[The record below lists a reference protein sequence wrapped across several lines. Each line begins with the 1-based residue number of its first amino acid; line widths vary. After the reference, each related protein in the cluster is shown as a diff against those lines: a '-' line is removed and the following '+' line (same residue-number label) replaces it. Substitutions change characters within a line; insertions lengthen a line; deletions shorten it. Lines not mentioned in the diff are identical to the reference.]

1 MWRLLSGRGLVAV
14 AVLLSCFSA
23 AVAAGGG
30 GVIAGQAMAA
40 TIAEAYELGAVDV
53 ALDPGHSSWDVG
65 ATGAGL
71 AEYRLTLETASRV
84 RARLE
89 EAGYSVRLTRTDN
102 NRVAP
107 SVPRDSIEATR
118 VEQEARIAAAGPA
131 SIYVSIHFNAHP
143 NRALRG
149 TETYFNGDN
158 FRTESVLL
166 GTLIQN
172 EVLGSLRG
180 IGYQPV
186 DRGVRED
193 LTAGKPYGHFF
204 SLRGPFPSVVVESL
218 FLSNPVEAE
227 MLQHES
233 VREAIADGIARGI
246 SRYLADEVGV
256 AGGLKA

>member
-1 MWRLLSGRGLVAV
+1 MWRLPSGTGWVLVA
-14 AVLLSCFSA
+14 LLVGFGALLATVGGLHHSRPVFA
-23 AVAAGGG
+23 ASTAAG
-30 GVIAGQAMAA
+30 
-40 TIAEAYELGAVDV
+40 TRDLDAVDV

-71 AEYRLTLETASRV
+71 AEYRLTLEVANGV

-107 SVPRDSIEATR
+107 TVPRDSIEATR

-143 NRALRG
+143 NRGLRG
-149 TETYFNGDN
+149 SETYFNGEN
-158 FRTESVLL
+158 HRSQSVLL
-166 GTLIQN
+166 GTHIQN
-172 EVLGSLRG
+172 QLLDSLRRF
-180 IGYQPV
+180 GYQPV

-204 SLRGPFPSVVVESL
+204 SLRGPFPSVLVESL

-227 MLQHES
+227 LLQQES
-233 VREAIADGIARGI
+233 ARDAIADGIARGI
-246 SRYLADEVGV
+246 VRYFADQVGD
-256 AGGLKA
+256 AGGGTA